1 MVSWMARQPSHV
13 AGLYRPV
20 TPSPR
25 SWHELKCD
33 THGPDCLT
41 PNLVQNNM
49 LLSNWAGLVW
59 IDSDAS
65 WSTAISTDNTYQYNW
80 PILHTELLRWVVW
93 RGSHPEGRF
102 YRVGFKRH
110 KKKNVCDKN
119 LNVTKTLTL
128 KHEAHTGKCLK
139 KDKHKS
145 NIRQDVCNRKK
156 MSPKQYTH
164 TQMKCLRPAGQNKG
178 KDEHWHLAL

>member
-1 MVSWMARQPSHV
+1 MHPGQLPYPLITPTSTTDQYYTLNYCDELCEEA
-13 AGLYRPV
+13 V
-20 TPSPR
+20 TQR
-25 SWHELKCD
+25 ADFIEWDLKD
-33 THGPDCLT
+33 T
-41 PNLVQNNM
+41 
-49 LLSNWAGLVW
+49 
-59 IDSDAS
+59 
-65 WSTAISTDNTYQYNW
+65 
-80 PILHTELLRWVVW
+80 
-93 RGSHPEGRF
+93 
-102 YRVGFKRH
+102 

-139 KDKHKS
+139 KDKQKS

-178 KDEHWHLAL
+178 KDEH